1 MILFRNVAMRVGEEV
16 TSHRKE
22 GDQIKAAYWYGRAG
36 RPVYWEPLD
45 AEWLSIVKE
54 WLE

>member
-22 GDQIKAAYWYGRAG
+22 GDQSKAAYWYGRAG
-36 RPVYWEPLD
+36 KPVCRDPLD
-45 AEWLSIVKE
+45 AEWLRLVKE
-54 WLE
+54 LL